1 MEWVSSTLGVL
12 CDQGGG
18 EIKTGPFGSQLHQSD
33 YSKYG
38 TPVVMPKDIVDGNI
52 NEESIARVSDEH
64 VERLTRH
71 KLSKG
76 DIVYGRRGDIGR
88 QALIRQH
95 NVGWLCGTGCLRV
108 SLGQDTLVSSKF
120 LHLYLRQPDV
130 IKWICNQA
138 VGATMPNLNTEILRS
153 VPVTYPANKSYQNE
167 ITSKITKYDDLIENN
182 SRRIVILEDMAQSL
196 YREWFVNFRY
206 PGHKDNLDAD
216 GNLKLVDSPLGQIPK
231 GWEVKR
237 LDDIASVNPQSITK
251 KNAPDEIGYI
261 DIKSVGTGTI
271 NEVKLMSFDDAPSR
285 ARRVV
290 VDCDII
296 WATVRPNRKQY
307 SFICKPASN
316 TIASTGFAVLRSKS
330 LPASYLYSFTTTDS
344 FTGYL
349 VNHATGSAYPA
360 VNADTFKKADILV
373 PPLALVRKFDDICSD
388 ALSQSEVLKKK
399 NKNLKQQRDML
410 LPKLISGQINL

>member
-1 MEWVSSTLGVL
+1 MRGLVAGGLLAALMSSLSSVFNSCSTL
-12 CDQGGG
+12 
-18 EIKTGPFGSQLHQSD
+18 
-33 YSKYG
+33 
-38 TPVVMPKDIVDGNI
+38 
-52 NEESIARVSDEH
+52 
-64 VERLTRH
+64 LT
-71 KLSKG
+71 LQVATSN
-76 DIVYGRRGDIGR
+76 
-88 QALIRQH
+88 ALK
-95 NVGWLCGTGCLRV
+95 N
-108 SLGQDTLVSSKF
+108 
-120 LHLYLRQPDV
+120 
-130 IKWICNQA
+130 
-138 VGATMPNLNTEILRS
+138 
-153 VPVTYPANKSYQNE
+153 
-167 ITSKITKYDDLIENN
+167 YDNLIENN
-182 SRRIVILEDMAQSL
+182 NRRIAILEDMAQSL

-206 PGHKDNLDAD
+206 PNHKDNLDAD
-216 GNLKLVDSPLGQIPK
+216 GNPKLVDSPLGQIPE

-237 LDDIASVNPQSITK
+237 LDDIASVNPHSITK

-271 NEVKLMSFDDAPSR
+271 NEVKPMSFDDAPSR

-290 VDCDII
+290 VDGDII

-360 VNADTFKKADILV
+360 VNADIFKKADVLV
-373 PPLALVRKFDDICSD
+373 PPLALVQKFDEICSD
-388 ALSQSEVLKKK
+388 AISQSEVLKKK

-410 LPKLISGQINL
+410 LPKLISGQIKL